1 MSFQT
6 LNFFHESDNQKSIY
20 EFLSVTKIQIVFQD
34 ELVLQVSKVSQYE
47 IYAHSELRVSLDLGV
62 HFVLVLHQYRNS

>member
-6 LNFFHESDNQKSIY
+6 LNFFHESDNQKLIY
-20 EFLSVTKIQIVFQD
+20 EFLFVTKIQIVFQD

-47 IYAHSELRVSLDLGV
+47 IYAHSELGVSLDLDV
-62 HFVLVLHQYRNS
+62 HFVWIFH

>member
-20 EFLSVTKIQIVFQD
+20 EFLFVTKIQIVFQD
-34 ELVLQVSKVSQYE
+34 EFVLQVSKVSQYE
-47 IYAHSELRVSLDLGV
+47 IYAHPELGVSLDLGV
-62 HFVLVLHQYRNS
+62 HFVWVLHQY